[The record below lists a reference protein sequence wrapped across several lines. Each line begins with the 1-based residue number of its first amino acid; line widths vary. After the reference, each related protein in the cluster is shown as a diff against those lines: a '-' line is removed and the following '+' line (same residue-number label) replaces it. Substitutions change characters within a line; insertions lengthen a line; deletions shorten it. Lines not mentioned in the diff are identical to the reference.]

1 MKIQR
6 FAAGFVIAIALA
18 VFTILGGW
26 PATSGPSAGQAIA
39 AETDEKPRFIAY
51 YFYTSKR
58 CKSCY
63 RLEDWAET
71 TIKNHFQQEIENGR
85 LDWRTVNVDKA
96 EHKHFVKEFNLY
108 TKSVVIVEQKEG
120 ETVRWKNLEK
130 VWRLLRDQEKY
141 ADYVSNEIQAFM
153 EKS

>member
-6 FAAGFVIAIALA
+6 FATGVGIAFALA
-18 VFTILGGW
+18 VFAILGGW
-26 PATSGPSAGQAIA
+26 PGAPGPSAGSAVA
-39 AETDEKPRFIAY
+39 AENNDNPRFIAY

-71 TIKNHFQQEIENGR
+71 TIKDHFQQEIEDGR
-85 LDWRTVNVDKA
+85 LDWRTVNVDKP
-96 EHKHFVKEFNLY
+96 ENKHFTKDFNLY
-108 TKSVVIVEQKEG
+108 TKSVVIVEQNDG
-120 ETVRWKNLEK
+120 ETLRWKNLDK
-130 VWRLLRDQEKY
+130 VWQLLRDKKKY
-141 ADYVSNEIQAFM
+141 TDYVNNEIQAFM

>member
-26 PATSGPSAGQAIA
+26 PAASGPSAGQAIA
-39 AETDEKPRFIAY
+39 AQTDEQPRFIAY
-51 YFYTSKR
+51 YFYTSQS